1 MPLLHL
7 LGKVSLSRPG
17 EAWNDLGSATVILS
31 MTNKR
36 LYLIRHGHT
45 VWNGPP
51 LRFQGQMDSSLSD
64 SGRADAV
71 ALGKRMP
78 YQPDRI
84 ISSPALR
91 CRQTV
96 DCLFNRKPDAI
107 EPRCIEIGLGWFE
120 GLLATE
126 VAERDPEAVRTWQE
140 TPWDGAP
147 WGGESLAD
155 LQDRVVAGVTDIVAA
170 IEPGEKVF
178 LAVHGGVL
186 RTLVCFVNDTLLSEY
201 GNIPMANLN
210 MFELVGGELVRG
222 GHNIRNVQPED
233 MI

>member
-1 MPLLHL
+1 
-7 LGKVSLSRPG
+7 
-17 EAWNDLGSATVILS
+17 

-51 LRFQGQMDSSLSD
+51 LRFQGQMDSSLSEI
-64 SGRADAV
+64 GRNDAI
-71 ALGKRMP
+71 ALGKRIP

-96 DCLFNRKPDAI
+96 DCLFGRRPDAI
-107 EPRCIEIGLGWFE
+107 EPSCIEIGLGWFE

-126 VAERDPEAVRTWQE
+126 VEEADADALRTWQE
-140 TPWDGAP
+140 APWEGAP
-147 WGGESLAD
+147 WQGESLEV
-155 LQDRVVAGVTDIVAA
+155 LQERVVAGVTDIVAG
-170 IEPGEKVF
+170 IKPGERVF

-186 RTLVCFVNDTLLSEY
+186 RTLICFINDRPLSNYSDIPMPNLTLL
-201 GNIPMANLN
+201 
-210 MFELVGGELVRG
+210 ELAAENVVRG
-222 GHNIRNVQPED
+222 GNNIRSVEPEE
-233 MI
+233 MV

>member
-1 MPLLHL
+1 M
-7 LGKVSLSRPG
+7 
-17 EAWNDLGSATVILS
+17 SA
-31 MTNKR
+31 KK

-64 SGRADAV
+64 DGRAQTIAF
-71 ALGKRMP
+71 GKRIP
-78 YQPDRI
+78 YQPDRV

-126 VAERDPEAVRTWQE
+126 VAERDAEAVRTWQE
-140 TPWDGAP
+140 RPWDGAP
-147 WGGESLAD
+147 WGGESLAQ
-155 LQDRVVAGVTDIVAA
+155 LQERVVEGVSDIVES

-186 RTLVCFVNDTLLSEY
+186 RTLVCYINDTPLTEY
-201 GNIPMANLN
+201 GNIPMANLTL
-210 MFELVGGELVRG
+210 FELAADEVVRG
-222 GHNIRNVQPED
+222 GNNIRNVEPED

>member
-1 MPLLHL
+1 
-7 LGKVSLSRPG
+7 
-17 EAWNDLGSATVILS
+17 
-31 MTNKR
+31 MTEKR

-51 LRFQGQMDSSLSD
+51 LRFQGQMDSSLSEQ
-64 SGRADAV
+64 GRDDAI

-96 DCLFNRKPDAI
+96 DCLFGRRPDSI

-126 VAERDPEAVRTWQE
+126 VAERDPDAVRAWQE
-140 TPWDGAP
+140 TPWQGAP
-147 WGGESLAD
+147 WGGESLEE
-155 LQDRVVAGVTDIVAA
+155 LQERVVAGVADIVAG
-170 IEPGEKVF
+170 IEPGERVF

-186 RTLVCFVNDTLLSEY
+186 RTLICYINDAPLSNY
-201 GNIPMANLN
+201 TDIPMANLTL
-210 MFELVGGELVRG
+210 MELTADRVVRG

-233 MI
+233 ML

>member
-1 MPLLHL
+1 
-7 LGKVSLSRPG
+7 
-17 EAWNDLGSATVILS
+17 
-31 MTNKR
+31 
-36 LYLIRHGHT
+36 
-45 VWNGPP
+45 
-51 LRFQGQMDSSLSD
+51 MDSSLSET
-64 SGRADAV
+64 GRAEAV

-78 YQPDRI
+78 YQPDRV

-120 GLLATE
+120 GQLASE
-126 VAERDPEAVRTWQE
+126 IAKRHPEAVRTWQE
-140 TPWDGAP
+140 EPWNGAP

-155 LQDRVVAGVTDIVAA
+155 LQARVVDGVTDIVAG

-186 RTLVCFVNDTLLSEY
+186 RTLVCYVNDMPLTEY
-201 GNIPMANLN
+201 GAIPMANLTL
-210 MFELVGGELVRG
+210 FELAADELVRG
-222 GHNIRNVQPED
+222 AHNIRNVRPED
-233 MI
+233 MS

>member
-1 MPLLHL
+1 
-7 LGKVSLSRPG
+7 
-17 EAWNDLGSATVILS
+17 
-31 MTNKR
+31 MTEKR

-64 SGRADAV
+64 AGRSDAV
-71 ALGKRMP
+71 AFGKRMA

-84 ISSPALR
+84 VSSPALR

-96 DCLFNRKPDAI
+96 ACLFNRPPDVI

-126 VAERDPEAVRTWQE
+126 AAERDPDAVRTWQE
-140 TPWDGAP
+140 APWQGAP

-155 LQDRVVAGVTDIVAA
+155 LQQRVVAGVSDIVAG
-170 IEPGEKVF
+170 ILPNERVF

-186 RTLVCFVNDTLLSEY
+186 RTLICYVNDLPLSHY
-201 GNIPMANLN
+201 SDIPMANLTLL
-210 MFELVGGELVRG
+210 ELAAEHVIRG
-222 GHNIRNVQPED
+222 GRNIRNVRPDE

>member
-1 MPLLHL
+1 
-7 LGKVSLSRPG
+7 
-17 EAWNDLGSATVILS
+17 
-31 MTNKR
+31 MTEKR

-64 SGRADAV
+64 DGRSEAI

-84 ISSPALR
+84 VSSPALR

-96 DCLFNRKPDAI
+96 DCLFGRPPDAI

-126 VAERDPEAVRTWQE
+126 VEKRDPDAVRTWHE
-140 TPWDGAP
+140 APWEGAP

-155 LQDRVVAGVTDIVAA
+155 LQDRVVAGVADIIAGIA
-170 IEPGEKVF
+170 PGERVF

-186 RTLVCFVNDTLLSEY
+186 RTLICYVNDAPLSQY
-201 GNIPMANLN
+201 KAIPMANLTLL
-210 MFELVGGELVRG
+210 ELTAEKLVCGGN
-222 GHNIRNVQPED
+222 NIRNIKPEE
-233 MI
+233 ML

>member
-1 MPLLHL
+1 
-7 LGKVSLSRPG
+7 
-17 EAWNDLGSATVILS
+17 

-51 LRFQGQMDSSLSD
+51 LRFQGQMDSSLSET
-64 SGRADAV
+64 GRNDAI

-96 DCLFNRKPDAI
+96 DCLFGRHPDEI
-107 EPRCIEIGLGWFE
+107 EPRCIEIGLGWCE

-126 VAERDPEAVRTWQE
+126 AVEIDADAVRTWQE
-140 TPWDGAP
+140 APWEGSP
-147 WGGESLAD
+147 WGGESLEV
-155 LQDRVVAGVTDIVAA
+155 LQERVVAGVTDIVAG
-170 IEPGEKVF
+170 IKPDERVF
-178 LAVHGGVL
+178 LAAHGGVL
-186 RTLVCFVNDTLLSEY
+186 RTLICYVNDLPLSEY
-201 GNIPMANLN
+201 NNIDMPNLTL
-210 MFELVGGELVRG
+210 MELAADAVVRG
-222 GHNIRNVQPED
+222 GNNIRLVTPEE

>member
-1 MPLLHL
+1 
-7 LGKVSLSRPG
+7 
-17 EAWNDLGSATVILS
+17 
-31 MTNKR
+31 MTSKR

-51 LRFQGQMDSSLSD
+51 LRFQGQMDSSLSEI
-64 SGRADAV
+64 GRADAV

-84 ISSPALR
+84 VSSPALR

-96 DCLFNRKPDAI
+96 DCLFGRKPDEI
-107 EPRCIEIGLGWFE
+107 EPRCIEIGLGWCE

-126 VAERDPEAVRTWQE
+126 AAKIDAEAVRIWQE
-140 TPWDGAP
+140 APWEGSP
-147 WGGESLAD
+147 WGGESLEV
-155 LQDRVVAGVTDIVAA
+155 LQTRVVAGVSDIVAG
-170 IEPGEKVF
+170 IKPDERVF

-186 RTLVCFVNDTLLSEY
+186 RTLICYINDLPLSEY
-201 GNIPMANLN
+201 TNIPMANLTLL
-210 MFELVGGELVRG
+210 ELTADQVIRG
-222 GHNIRNVQPED
+222 DKNIRNVTPEE

>member
-1 MPLLHL
+1 
-7 LGKVSLSRPG
+7 
-17 EAWNDLGSATVILS
+17 

-51 LRFQGQMDSSLSD
+51 LRFQGQMDSSLSET
-64 SGRADAV
+64 GRSDAI

-96 DCLFNRKPDAI
+96 DCLFGRQPDEI
-107 EPRCIEIGLGWFE
+107 EPRCIEIGLGWCE

-126 VAERDPEAVRTWQE
+126 AAEIDANAVRTWQE
-140 TPWDGAP
+140 APWEGSP
-147 WGGESLAD
+147 WGGESLEV
-155 LQDRVVAGVTDIVAA
+155 LQKRVVAGVTDIVAGIKA
-170 IEPGEKVF
+170 DERVF
-178 LAVHGGVL
+178 LAVQRPAAVGIQQYRNAQFDLDGIGRRGSGVRRQQYPPRHTRRDDL
-186 RTLVCFVNDTLLSEY
+186 EF
-201 GNIPMANLN
+201 
-210 MFELVGGELVRG
+210 
-222 GHNIRNVQPED
+222 
-233 MI
+233 

>member
-1 MPLLHL
+1 
-7 LGKVSLSRPG
+7 
-17 EAWNDLGSATVILS
+17 

-51 LRFQGQMDSSLSD
+51 LRFQGQMDSSLSET
-64 SGRADAV
+64 GRNDAI

-96 DCLFNRKPDAI
+96 DCLFGRRPDEF
-107 EPRCIEIGLGWFE
+107 EPRCIEIGLGWCE

-126 VAERDPEAVRTWQE
+126 AAEIDAHAVRTWQE
-140 TPWDGAP
+140 APWEGSP
-147 WGGESLAD
+147 WGGESLEV
-155 LQDRVVAGVTDIVAA
+155 LQKRVVAGVTDIVAGIKA
-170 IEPGEKVF
+170 DERVF

-186 RTLVCFVNDTLLSEY
+186 RTLICYVNDLPLSEY
-201 GNIPMANLN
+201 SNIEMPNLTL
-210 MFELVGGELVRG
+210 MELAAEAVMRG
-222 GHNIRNVQPED
+222 GSNIRPITPEE

>member
-1 MPLLHL
+1 MPE
-7 LGKVSLSRPG
+7 KQ
-17 EAWNDLGSATVILS
+17 
-31 MTNKR
+31 

-51 LRFQGQMDSSLSD
+51 LRFQGQMDSSLSEN
-64 SGRADAV
+64 GRSEAI

-78 YQPDRI
+78 YQPDRV

-96 DCLFNRKPDAI
+96 ACLFNRKPDAI
-107 EPRCIEIGLGWFE
+107 EPRCIEIGLGWME

-126 VAERDPEAVRTWQE
+126 AAERDPTAVRTWQE
-140 TPWDGAP
+140 APWEGAP

-155 LQDRVVAGVTDIVAA
+155 LQDRVVAGVTDIVAG
-170 IEPGEKVF
+170 IEPGERVF

-186 RTLVCFVNDTLLSEY
+186 RTLVCYVNDLPLSEY
-201 GNIPMANLN
+201 TNIPMANLSL
-210 MFELVGGELVRG
+210 FVLAADKLVRG
-222 GHNIRNVQPED
+222 SHDIRQVRPED
-233 MI
+233 MQ